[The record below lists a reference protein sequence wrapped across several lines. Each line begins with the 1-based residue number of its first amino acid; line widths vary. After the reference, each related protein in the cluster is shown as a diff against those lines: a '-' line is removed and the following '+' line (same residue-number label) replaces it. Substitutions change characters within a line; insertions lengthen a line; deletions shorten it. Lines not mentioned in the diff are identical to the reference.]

1 MKKVGFT
8 LSEVLITVGII
19 GVLSA
24 ITIPALVQKYQE
36 IKTVSQVLEAVSIFS
51 QGFTKI
57 AQECEGLSNCNSN
70 YLMDVLNYTLPP
82 LLNANMNVLQTCR
95 AGEHTACLGDIEY
108 KSLDGK
114 TKTGEFAGR
123 YQMSGILNNGMTF
136 TLGLPNGG
144 WAYIDNWPLN
154 IDING
159 QSGPNI
165 VGRDAFAFYVSD
177 SGIVRARG
185 MAGAASCD
193 NKNYSGNNRNGYRCS
208 EWILKYHN
216 MDYLRHSYP
225 NWSKAWN

>member
-1 MKKVGFT
+1 
-8 LSEVLITVGII
+8 
-19 GVLSA
+19 
-24 ITIPALVQKYQE
+24 
-36 IKTVSQVLEAVSIFS
+36 
-51 QGFTKI
+51 
-57 AQECEGLSNCNSN
+57 
-70 YLMDVLNYTLPP
+70 MDVLNYTLPP

-144 WAYIDNWPLN
+144 WAYSDNWPLN

-165 VGRDAFAFYVSD
+165 VGRDAFLFMCQIVGLFVLEEWQMRHLVIINIIL
-177 SGIVRARG
+177 GIIEMVIVVL
-185 MAGAASCD
+185 
-193 NKNYSGNNRNGYRCS
+193 NGF
-208 EWILKYHN
+208 
-216 MDYLRHSYP
+216 
-225 NWSKAWN
+225 